1 MIEAITFA
9 SQALFLCVAIAM
21 AWTTIRSPRRSNV
34 FALAFFALL
43 AMVVSVNW
51 AQALLIELS
60 PQLGNAIV
68 APLVLLMPYVLLRL
82 AGEFS
87 SINPVVQRISETGLV
102 ISLVLTIYPGTENA
116 AALLFLLAYF
126 LLVAVYAAQRFTI
139 AAATANGI
147 SRMRFRALS
156 LGSILLGTALFSVIL
171 TTLVEG
177 IVSDVVA
184 VIRQFMLMSAAILY
198 FAGFSPPTML
208 RRAWQEPELRR
219 FLHETRSIPR
229 EPDMGHMVAE
239 LERIS
244 AETIG
249 APHAAIGLYNEES
262 GRIDFRVN
270 SLAPGE
276 TIGGQAFAQGR
287 PILSLDTLSDDPD
300 SRELYEYGQAYA
312 VMAAPI
318 NTDNGAIGVLSL
330 YSANPPIFAEDDLSL
345 LTLLADQIGI
355 LLENRRHV
363 ELQAEL
369 AAREASTRLKDEFVS
384 LAAHDLK
391 TPLTTILATGQY
403 LERRMSSSD
412 EDSTDRRSIARLN
425 REAARLRKLINGLL
439 DASRIE
445 QGQLVGT
452 LEQTNLSEL
461 LTDVVE
467 RAIDQ
472 ESHLI
477 EAEIAPD
484 VQAMCDALRIQQ
496 VMENLIENAR
506 KYSPA
511 GSVVNVRLSASD
523 GNVEFSVTDQGIGI
537 RAEDQPMVF
546 DRFYRTENAEF
557 LPQHGIG
564 LGLYI
569 CKAVVDQHNGTI
581 SVESE
586 VGHGATFRVMIP
598 KDARTT
604 GPCGERDTLAG
615 ISPVA
620 EH

>member
-1 MIEAITFA
+1 MIEASTFA
-9 SQALFLCVAIAM
+9 SQALLFCAAIAM

-34 FALAFFALL
+34 FALTFFALL
-43 AMVVSVNW
+43 ATVVSANW
-51 AQALLIELS
+51 AQTLLAELS
-60 PQLGNAIV
+60 PQLGNIIV
-68 APLVLLMPYVLLRL
+68 AALVLLIPYVLLRL
-82 AGEFS
+82 AAEFS
-87 SINPVVQRISETGLV
+87 SINPLVQRLSEAGLV
-102 ISLVLTIYPGTENA
+102 VSLVLIIYPGTENF

-177 IVSDVVA
+177 IVSDVVS
-184 VIRQFMLMSAAILY
+184 VIRQFMVMGAAILY
-198 FAGFSPPTML
+198 FAGFSPPIIL

-219 FLHETRSIPR
+219 FLYETRSIPR
-229 EPDMGHMVAE
+229 EPDRDHVVAE

-276 TIGGQAFAQGR
+276 TIGGQAFAEGR

-318 NTDNGAIGVLSL
+318 TTDDGAIGVLSL
-330 YSANPPIFAEDDLSL
+330 YSAHPPIFAEDDLSL

-355 LLENRRHV
+355 LLENRRHL

-369 AAREASTRLKDEFVS
+369 AAREASTRLKDEFLS

-425 REAARLRKLINGLL
+425 REAARLRKLIDGLL

-445 QGQLVGT
+445 QGQLVAHF
-452 LEQTNLSEL
+452 EPTNLSEL
-461 LTDVVE
+461 TTEIVE

-472 ESHLI
+472 GTHTI
-477 EAEIAPD
+477 RAEIAPG
-484 VQAMCDALRIQQ
+484 VEAVCDALRIQQ
-496 VMENLIENAR
+496 VMENLLENAR
-506 KYSPA
+506 KYSSA
-511 GSVVNVRLSASD
+511 GSVVDVRLSAEDST
-523 GNVEFSVTDQGIGI
+523 VEFSVTDRGMGIS
-537 RAEDQPMVF
+537 AEDQLMVF
-546 DRFYRTENAEF
+546 DRYFRTERAEF
-557 LPQHGIG
+557 RTAQGIG

-569 CKAVVDQHNGTI
+569 CKAIIEQHQGTI
-581 SVESE
+581 TVESE
-586 VGHGATFRVMIP
+586 IGHGATFRVTIP

-604 GPCGERDTLAG
+604 GAYGERETLAG
-615 ISPVA
+615 ISPVP